1 MSTTLT
7 ERGGAARTPRPRA
20 PRRRRP
26 ARWIAGILVV
36 ALIVGGVY
44 AVAAYVTR
52 SLAPPTDCVA
62 SIDTSRFTLSQE
74 QAANATTIAAIG
86 HQMGLP
92 NHAVTIALAAAL
104 QESNLRN
111 LSYGDRDSLGLFQ
124 QRPSQGWGTPA
135 QLTTPS
141 YAASAFYK
149 ELVKVHGWQTMAV
162 TDAAQAV
169 QRSASGQ
176 AYAKWEDEARNLA
189 IALTGERPAA
199 FACHYKLESHPSGPA
214 PSYAG
219 ALQSELGVS
228 DIAHPA
234 SDAESW
240 AIAAWLIA
248 HGDQYRISSVATQGQ
263 EWTPSS
269 PHWHSSSKAPDSN
282 AVVVKQA

>member
-1 MSTTLT
+1 MATTLT
-7 ERGGAARTPRPRA
+7 ERGGAARSPRSRA
-20 PRRRRP
+20 RRRRRP
-26 ARWIAGILVV
+26 ARSIAGIVVV

-44 AVAAYVTR
+44 AVASYVTR

-62 SIDTSRFTLSQE
+62 TVDSSQFTLGLD

-104 QESNLRN
+104 QESNLHN

-149 ELVKVHGWQTMAV
+149 ELVKVDGWQTMAV
-162 TDAAQAV
+162 ADAAQAV
-169 QRSASGQ
+169 QRSASGE

-189 IALTGERPAA
+189 IAFTGERPAA
-199 FACHYKLESHPSGPA
+199 FACHYKLASHPSESV
-214 PSYAG
+214 PSFSG

-228 DIAHPA
+228 DISQPA
-234 SDAESW
+234 SNAESW
-240 AIAAWLIA
+240 AIAAWLIG
-248 HGDQYRISSVATQGQ
+248 HGQQYRLTSVATQGQ
-263 EWTPSS
+263 TWNPSA
-269 PHWHSSSKAPDSN
+269 PRWHSSSN
-282 AVVVKQA
+282 ASGSAVTVKQA